1 MQEPLNKN
9 DIIEKIA
16 RRLKCSTCGR
26 RYRPYDFQVMEEREN
41 LAVMRIVCRDCRK
54 QSVVLAIV
62 QRHKVRSVV
71 SELEPDEW
79 QRFRD
84 LKPVTRDEV
93 IRIHRLMHVYDGD
106 FTDVLEDPLP
116 PEVLESGD

>member
-1 MQEPLNKN
+1 MAEHLNKN
-9 DIIEKIA
+9 EIIEKIA

-41 LAVMRIVCRDCRK
+41 LAVMRLTCRDCRK
-54 QSVVLAIV
+54 QSVVLAVV
-62 QRHKVRSVV
+62 QRRQVRSIW

-79 QRFRD
+79 QRYRD
-84 LKPVTRDEV
+84 LPPLTRDEV
-93 IRIHRLMHVYDGD
+93 INFHRIMQAYDGD

-116 PEVLESGD
+116 PEEMNAEL